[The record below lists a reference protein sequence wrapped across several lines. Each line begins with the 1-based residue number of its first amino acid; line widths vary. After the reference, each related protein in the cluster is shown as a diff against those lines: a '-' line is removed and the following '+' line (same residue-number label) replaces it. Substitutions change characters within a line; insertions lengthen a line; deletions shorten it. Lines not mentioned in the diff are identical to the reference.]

1 MKKWLYFTLVGT
13 LISSCSFEQ
22 KDPYILIQKPLQSNT
37 EVSIRSI
44 QVFDDSTVWATGNA
58 GTILQSHDAGEN
70 WEILTI
76 PSHESSDYRDI
87 QLFGKKKAVVMSI
100 GSPAKISRTNNG
112 GKSWWMTYL
121 NEDPDIFLDG
131 MAFLNDKIGIAFGD
145 AIGTRI
151 PILRT
156 VNGGN
161 SWKMIPEANLPQ
173 ALPNE
178 GGFAASGTSIRSIN
192 DSTVIIGFG
201 YPRGRVLR
209 STDKGLT
216 WEFYLSHL
224 GNNENSRGVYS
235 LAFKTDANS
244 INNTI
249 GLAVGG
255 SWEDPSNSDLV
266 LSRSKDG
273 GVHWTIVA
281 DNAPSGYRSAV
292 GFVPNKKIAIC
303 TGTNGTDMSFDDGLT
318 WKSFSTEGFNAI
330 GFAPSGK
337 FAYLAGGNGRISRI
351 SFLAQE

>member
-100 GSPAKISRTNNG
+100 GSPAKIFRTNNG

-161 SWKMIPEANLPQ
+161 SWKIIP
-173 ALPNE
+173 
-178 GGFAASGTSIRSIN
+178 
-192 DSTVIIGFG
+192 
-201 YPRGRVLR
+201 
-209 STDKGLT
+209 
-216 WEFYLSHL
+216 
-224 GNNENSRGVYS
+224 
-235 LAFKTDANS
+235 
-244 INNTI
+244 
-249 GLAVGG
+249 
-255 SWEDPSNSDLV
+255 
-266 LSRSKDG
+266 
-273 GVHWTIVA
+273 
-281 DNAPSGYRSAV
+281 
-292 GFVPNKKIAIC
+292 
-303 TGTNGTDMSFDDGLT
+303 
-318 WKSFSTEGFNAI
+318 
-330 GFAPSGK
+330 
-337 FAYLAGGNGRISRI
+337 
-351 SFLAQE
+351 